1 MLSSKTINNLAN
13 ALAPEIIDSIMQDE
27 RWVEFLQEVIPDLI
41 VDKMGDVDSELVFD
55 LSMVIMDKISFKA
68 ST

>member
-1 MLSSKTINNLAN
+1 MLSNETINNLAN

-55 LSMVIMDKISFKA
+55 LSIMIIDKISFKA

>member
-1 MLSSKTINNLAN
+1 MLSNETINNLAN